1 MCKEIQFSYACSCI
15 VSTTI
20 HCSLYFHQ
28 TSNGVHPHEPSKA
41 KVDLTGPCADHAAAA
56 GASAR
61 TSITEHLGLSRESAA
76 RKSIAMHTRRVKE
89 CGWLIDVID
98 SAMNLLAAVKE
109 RVRGS
114 QLKSQKACHEA
125 YQFLNSDQKQI
136 GPPVPPKLPL
146 DYDDDDEEDWFSTE
160 ETLAEVALVG
170 ASTAIGTVPS
180 TSAGHRQ
187 NDNFTEQKRQSIAQV
202 QDYFDPTHA
211 PQPTDEPSSP
221 QGPRS
226 HSNTGQFRIPR
237 RPVNLNKPLPPLPV
251 EANER
256 TIQTQ
261 TIASSRQRE
270 EIEQAEAIRDAN
282 QNGVQFSQPTD
293 LSRPLPATQWRAW
306 EALAG
311 GGPMAAHIELAG
323 RAARAQRRRYR
334 PGARIVRRAPA

>member
-1 MCKEIQFSYACSCI
+1 MCRGIQFRYTCSCI
-15 VSTTI
+15 VSTVT
-20 HCSLYFHQ
+20 HCPLYFDQ
-28 TSNGVHPHEPSKA
+28 TSNQIHPHEPSRA
-41 KVDLTGPCADHAAAA
+41 TINLTGPCAEHAAAP

-61 TSITEHLGLSRESAA
+61 SSITEHLGLSRESAA
-76 RKSIAMHTRRVKE
+76 RKRISMHTRRIKE
-89 CGWLIDVID
+89 CGWLIGVID
-98 SAMNLLAAVKE
+98 TAMNLLAAVKE

-114 QLKSQKACHEA
+114 QLKSQMACDEA
-125 YQFLNSDQKQI
+125 YQFLNSPQKQI
-136 GPPVPPKLPL
+136 GPSVPPKLPL
-146 DYDDDDEEDWFSTE
+146 DADDDDEEDWFSTE

-170 ASTAIGTVPS
+170 VSTAIETVPS

-187 NDNFTEQKRQSIAQV
+187 NDNFIEQQRQSIAQV
-202 QDYFDPTHA
+202 QDYFDPINA
-211 PQPTDEPSSP
+211 PQAIGEPSSP
-221 QGPRS
+221 QGPQS
-226 HSNTGQFRIPR
+226 YPNTGQFSIPR

-251 EANER
+251 ESNER